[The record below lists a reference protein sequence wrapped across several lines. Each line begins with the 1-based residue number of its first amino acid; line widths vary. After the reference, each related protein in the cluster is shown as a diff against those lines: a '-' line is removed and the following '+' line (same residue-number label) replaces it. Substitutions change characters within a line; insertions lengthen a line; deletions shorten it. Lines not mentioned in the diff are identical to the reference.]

1 MRRENR
7 IICIEEAGCQ
17 EREALV
23 AHVDEIERITE
34 ILGDEPLPEIIEFN
48 DDSIVLRGM
57 ETNRYI
63 VIEGVDGL
71 KLMHELPEHSEIR
84 LEELRKYRLEE

>member
-23 AHVDEIERITE
+23 AHVDEIEKVIEVLR
-34 ILGDEPLPEIIEFN
+34 DEPLLTIVEFN
-48 DDSIVLRGM
+48 DTNITLHGL

-63 VIEGVDGL
+63 VIEGVNAI
-71 KLMHELPEHSEIR
+71 KLMHDYPMYTEIR
-84 LEELRKYRLEE
+84 LEELRKYRIEE